1 MPHESPGMPLAEVG
15 ARIGVRTQG
24 AVTMLLGRALS
35 ALGRELGEP
44 AARIATIRTALPDP

>member
-1 MPHESPGMPLAEVG
+1 MPLAEVG